1 MAEDSVP
8 NNFVSIEKRFPVAV
22 VLFWILVSD
31 VVNYAFFV
39 IQRTTFSFLAF
50 VIMLFYSTLSL
61 AEFHGTVT
69 ATNDY
74 IWRGYSKTD
83 GGFALQA
90 NLDYEFSSGFY
101 LGTTISNIDF
111 GDDEFNDRANIEV
124 IPYLGWTLNLAE
136 DWRIDLQWSRY
147 FYDGKIFGQHADYNE
162 FYLFLHYRDLLTT
175 SVSFS
180 EDSYHQ
186 GHVTGEY
193 GLTGR
198 YPITDVIEFSSSI
211 GYSQIKEILEYDY
224 LHWNAGFTYSFK
236 YVALDFRYMDAVEA
250 TAPVE
255 MDWQYDP
262 NVLEPTFDFSIS
274 IGF

>member
-1 MAEDSVP
+1 MKGFSKKNVVISLFT
-8 NNFVSIEKRFPVAV
+8 FVVMQSY
-22 VLFWILVSD
+22 S
-31 VVNYAFFV
+31 
-39 IQRTTFSFLAF
+39 SF
-50 VIMLFYSTLSL
+50 IL

-101 LGTTISNIDF
+101 LGTSISNVDF

-124 IPYLGWTLNLAE
+124 TPYIGWTFNLAE

-162 FYLFLHYRDLLTT
+162 FYLFLHYRDLLTAN
-175 SVSFS
+175 VSFS
-180 EDSYHQ
+180 ENFYHQ
-186 GHVTGEY
+186 GHASGEY

-198 YPITDVIEFSSSI
+198 YPITGAIEFSTSI

-224 LHWNAGFTYSFK
+224 LHWNAGFTYSFN
-236 YVALDFRYMDAVEA
+236 YVVLDFRYMDAVEA
-250 TAPVE
+250 TAPIK

-262 NVLEPTFDFSIS
+262 NVLEPTFVFSIS